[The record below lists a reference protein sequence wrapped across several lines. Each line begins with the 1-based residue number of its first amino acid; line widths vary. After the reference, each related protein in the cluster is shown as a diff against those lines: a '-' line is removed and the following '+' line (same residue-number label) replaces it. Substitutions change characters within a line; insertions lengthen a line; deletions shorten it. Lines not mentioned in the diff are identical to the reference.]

1 MVIEEN
7 GACKYQCLSCN
18 KVYKHKF
25 ILNRHQR
32 YECGD
37 RRPFRCFLCPYSAK
51 QKKSLKIH
59 LLTKHKDVTLPVE
72 LLGHPGVRSSDTHL
86 SPSSR
91 GDHILETISSAS
103 STMPLTIYSY
113 NNRQWKIE

>member
-1 MVIEEN
+1 MKYECGDQRKFFCPLCPYKATQKTTLAYHMVIEEN

-72 LLGHPGVRSSDTHL
+72 L
-86 SPSSR
+86 
-91 GDHILETISSAS
+91 
-103 STMPLTIYSY
+103 
-113 NNRQWKIE
+113 